1 MSTYRQ
7 PGTPDVGGVG
17 KQMEAIQSIAN
28 VFIDANKLKIKLNNE
43 KTKRIQ
49 KENAEILKEAEKI
62 ENNSDNK
69 SVKKRY
75 RKRKKSRSKSRKYH
89 R

>member
-43 KTKRIQ
+43 KSKRIQ
-49 KENAEILKEAEKI
+49 KENAEILKLAQIDTQLFYKGLREAQGDRADYMLFDDLV
-62 ENNSDNK
+62 NPL
-69 SVKKRY
+69 
-75 RKRKKSRSKSRKYH
+75 
-89 R
+89 